1 MIKSTNELTP
11 QELITIFQA
20 RTAVFVVEQECPY
33 QEVDEADREAIHVCL
48 EEKGKLAAYARI
60 LAEPEAIHFGR
71 VLVLKEFRGKQ
82 LGKKIVSETLADIER
97 RYPKRP
103 IIISAQAH
111 LTKFYGA
118 FGFLTTS
125 DVYLEDDIPHVD
137 MRLQK

>member
-1 MIKSTNELTP
+1 M
-11 QELITIFQA
+11 
-20 RTAVFVVEQECPY
+20 
-33 QEVDEADREAIHVCL
+33 
-48 EEKGKLAAYARI
+48 
-60 LAEPEAIHFGR
+60 AEPEAIHFGR

-82 LGKKIVSETLADIER
+82 LGKKIVSETLAEIER
-97 RYPKRP
+97 RYPKCP

-118 FGFLTTS
+118 FGFVTIS

>member
-20 RTAVFVVEQECPY
+20 RTAVFVVEQDCPY
-33 QEVDEADREAIHVCL
+33 QEVDEADREALHVCL
-48 EEKGKLAAYARI
+48 EEASKLAAYARI
-60 LAEPEAIHFGR
+60 LVEPDGIHFGR
-71 VLVLKEFRGKQ
+71 VLVMKEFRGQQ
-82 LGKKIVSETLADIER
+82 LGKKLVSETLAEIER
-97 RYPKRP
+97 RYPNRP

-118 FGFLTTS
+118 FGFVTIS
-125 DVYLEDDIPHVD
+125 AVYLEDDIPHVD